1 MEIAGGQYGDETVRG
16 RLPNLIAER
25 QGGPAKTFTP
35 MFLVFAGQFPD
46 DVAGEE
52 DRATQTIIP

>member
-1 MEIAGGQYGDETVRG
+1 LSNV
-16 RLPNLIAER
+16 IAER

-52 DRATQTIIP
+52 DGATQTIIP